1 MEQVAIKREILEVMV
16 QHAREDAPLEC
27 CGLLMGAS
35 ETITHQRRMVN
46 VLQSPNRYSIDP
58 QALFDFFRDLRSLQL
73 RHLGIYH
80 SHPASEAYPS
90 KTDVDE
96 SYYPDCTYFIVSL
109 KDVQSPSVRAFSIAH
124 RSIQERELQ
133 MID

>member
-1 MEQVAIKREILEVMV
+1 MEQVAIKKEILEVMV
-16 QHAREDAPLEC
+16 QHAREEAPLEC

-58 QALFDFFRDLRSLQL
+58 RALFDFFRDLRSLEL
-73 RHLGIYH
+73 KHLGIYH

-109 KDVQSPSVRAFSIAH
+109 KDVPSPSIRAFKLAH
-124 RSIQERELQ
+124 RSIQEKELQ
-133 MID
+133 VID

>member
-1 MEQVAIKREILEVMV
+1 MEQVAIKKEILEAIV
-16 QHAREDAPLEC
+16 QHAREEAPLEC

-35 ETITHQRRMVN
+35 EMITHQRRMVN

-96 SYYPDCTYFIVSL
+96 SYYSDCTYFIVSL
-109 KDVQSPSVRAFSIAH
+109 KDVQSPSIRAFKLAH
-124 RSIQERELQ
+124 RSIQEKELQ
-133 MID
+133 VID

>member
-1 MEQVAIKREILEVMV
+1 MEQVAIKKEILEAIV
-16 QHAREDAPLEC
+16 QHAREEAPLEC

-46 VLQSPNRYSIDP
+46 VLRSPNRYSIDP
-58 QALFDFFRDLRSLQL
+58 QALFDFFRDLRPLQL

-109 KDVQSPSVRAFSIAH
+109 EDAQSPSIRAFELAH
-124 RSIQERELQ
+124 RSIQEKELQ
-133 MID
+133 VID

>member
-1 MEQVAIKREILEVMV
+1 MELVVITRQILEGIIR
-16 QHAREDAPLEC
+16 HAREEAPLEC

-46 VLQSPNRYSIDP
+46 MLRSQNRYSMDP
-58 QALFDFFRDLRSLQL
+58 RALFEFFRDLRSLQI

-109 KDVQSPSVRAFSIAH
+109 KDVQSPSIRAFDLAH
-124 RSIQERELQ
+124 GSIQEKELQ
-133 MID
+133 VID

>member
-1 MEQVAIKREILEVMV
+1 MESVMIKKEILEAMV
-16 QHAREDAPLEC
+16 QHAREEAPLEC

-46 VLQSPNRYSIDP
+46 VLQSPNRYSIDS

-109 KDVQSPSVRAFSIAH
+109 KNMQSPGIRAFKLAH
-124 RSIQERELQ
+124 RSIQEEKLQ
-133 MID
+133 VID

>member
-1 MEQVAIKREILEVMV
+1 MEQVVIKKEILEAIV
-16 QHAREDAPLEC
+16 QHAREEAPLEC

-46 VLQSPNRYSIDP
+46 VLQSPDRYSIDP

-80 SHPASEAYPS
+80 SHPASAAYPS
-90 KTDVDE
+90 QTDVDE

-109 KDVQSPSVRAFSIAH
+109 KD
-124 RSIQERELQ
+124 LQ
-133 MID
+133 FP